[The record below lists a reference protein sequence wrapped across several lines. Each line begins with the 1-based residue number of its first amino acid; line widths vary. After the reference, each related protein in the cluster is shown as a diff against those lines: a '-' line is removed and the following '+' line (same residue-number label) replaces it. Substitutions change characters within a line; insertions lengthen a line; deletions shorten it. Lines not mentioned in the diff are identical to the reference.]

1 MSNRHLSRSIALQ
14 ALFEWDFCASLEGAI
29 EGAEKRDK
37 ENKVAKDGEKTVK
50 KGEKSS
56 MKYPKNTEATPSKKR
71 TGEDISA
78 IIKRDILEFAP
89 GMSDPSFVETLIKGV
104 VAKKTEIDDII
115 VKAAPEWPLDKISI
129 VDRNVLRIGLYELIF
144 SDRDEVPAK
153 VAINEAIELA
163 KNFGGEN
170 SGKFVNGVLGAVYK
184 ELGEP
189 GKDAE
194 PRKKKP
200 ADVPYEKMLIQ
211 NLGGAVVYAQD
222 GKEIYMA
229 FVHDIFGHWTLS
241 KGKIPEGDVRI
252 GTVNKVKEEIG
263 LDVEITDD
271 LGSNEYIA
279 NDPEK
284 GKIRKQVHYFLAKS
298 KYTDLALAKKPG
310 LDDAKWFKLADI
322 LELNFY
328 DDILPIVTKAVTIVA
343 NR

>member
-1 MSNRHLSRSIALQ
+1 M
-14 ALFEWDFCASLEGAI
+14 
-29 EGAEKRDK
+29 
-37 ENKVAKDGEKTVK
+37 
-50 KGEKSS
+50 
-56 MKYPKNTEATPSKKR
+56 
-71 TGEDISA
+71 
-78 IIKRDILEFAP
+78 
-89 GMSDPSFVETLIKGV
+89 
-104 VAKKTEIDDII
+104 AKKTEIDDII

-153 VAINEAIELA
+153 VAINESIELA

-200 ADVPYEKMLIQ
+200 AEVPYEKMLIQ
-211 NLGGAVVYAQD
+211 NLGGAVVYAKD
-222 GKEIYMA
+222 GKDIYMA

-241 KGKIPEGDVRI
+241 KGKIPEGDVRV

-298 KYTDLALAKKPG
+298 KYTDLNLAKKPG

-328 DDILPIVTKAVTIVA
+328 DDILPIVTKAVTLVA